1 MLRSLLLAT
10 LLGIALAAPVLEQE
24 EPSSPDSFWFAL
36 SKFFGD
42 SSPTTELAAF
52 ENATATDDDSLTT
65 TAVVIKASSSSAVFE
80 AFGNA
85 TRQNL
90 VRLYLE
96 TDRQMRYW
104 RLMAVMG
111 VLSWFESFAGY
122 NGSLS
127 ESMKDAGLDGND
139 PSLMAASL
147 EGARQMAQMMSASVQ
162 NRLGQLAG

>member
-42 SSPTTELAAF
+42 SSPTTELAAS
-52 ENATATDDDSLTT
+52 ENATATDDDSLTS
-65 TAVVIKASSSSAVFE
+65 TAVIKASSSSAVFE